1 MGYDL
6 KRFSDLGVLAEDI
19 TCPICMNVFRDPV
32 TTKCRHT
39 YCRDCLYE
47 WLQRHKTCPL
57 DQLPIESYD
66 TLTKPPIF
74 VINILGRLLI
84 FCDYKEKGCQK
95 TVKLEDLAQHVAT
108 CPFRP
113 KTAVS
118 QVLVN
123 LTKLSNRLSFT
134 NFASWLNRINQR
146 ARYRIRSRPRHTE
159 LARQRERRD
168 EFGREEDITNVVFL
182 FLALLAVAAYF
193 AVLFRFAIEC
203 FLLFVF
209 QHISILLF
217 GVFVMIF
224 NMTPQ
229 PSTVPLDYLLP

>member
-1 MGYDL
+1 
-6 KRFSDLGVLAEDI
+6 
-19 TCPICMNVFRDPV
+19 MNI
-32 TTKCRHT
+32 H
-39 YCRDCLYE
+39 LH
-47 WLQRHKTCPL
+47 LQVRNFL
-57 DQLPIESYD
+57 FLFLNSEGW
-66 TLTKPPIF
+66 IF
-74 VINILGRLLI
+74 
-84 FCDYKEKGCQK
+84 E
-95 TVKLEDLAQHVAT
+95 T
-108 CPFRP
+108 
-113 KTAVS
+113 
-118 QVLVN
+118 N
-123 LTKLSNRLSFT
+123 LHLSFLFT
-134 NFASWLNRINQR
+134 

-229 PSTVPLDYLLP
+229 PSTVPLDYLLPWNLVAF